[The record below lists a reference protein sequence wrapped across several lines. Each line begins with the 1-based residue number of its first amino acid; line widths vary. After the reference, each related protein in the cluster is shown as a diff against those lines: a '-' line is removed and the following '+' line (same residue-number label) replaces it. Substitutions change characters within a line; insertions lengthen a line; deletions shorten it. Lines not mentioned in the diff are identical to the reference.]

1 MQILSFI
8 NYWVNITAIYS
19 IFALSLNFQYGH
31 GGLINFG
38 QVFFLCF
45 GAYTVAI
52 TAQLGVNFVVSMILA
67 MAVSG
72 FVGFLMSY
80 TARNM
85 GGTYWGIATLAVG
98 EIVRIF
104 FLNENWAAG
113 GANGISFDVKIPYFE
128 MVTLTLAALSF
139 GFTRAVMASPFGR
152 VIKTIREGDNL
163 PLSLGKNV
171 FSFKKK
177 TMAIGGIIGGL
188 AGALF
193 AYQKQF
199 INPEDFMPIE
209 TFIVWAMVVVG
220 GKGRDM
226 GTLGGAIII
235 QIFYVGTRFAK
246 DFLPIDS
253 NTLAALRMI
262 VIGLLIMFVM
272 MYRSKGFFPE
282 KRRLYKVS

>member
-1 MQILSFI
+1 MELF
-8 NYWVNITAIYS
+8 NFFKYWTTITAIYS

-31 GGLINFG
+31 GGLVNFG
-38 QVFFLCF
+38 QVFFFCF

-52 TAQLGVNFVVSMILA
+52 LGNMGMNSAMIIILA
-67 MAVSG
+67 MAISG
-72 FVGFLMSY
+72 FFGFLMSY

-98 EIVRIF
+98 EIVRLI
-104 FLNENWAAG
+104 FLNEDWLAG
-113 GANGISFDVKIPYFE
+113 GAIGVAVEAKISFFE
-128 MVTLTLAALSF
+128 PLTLVLTACAF
-139 GFTRAVMASPFGR
+139 VFTKLIMHSPFGR
-152 VIKTIREGDNL
+152 VLKTLREGDDL
-163 PLSLGKNV
+163 PLSLGKDV

-177 TMAIGGIIGGL
+177 TMVVGGILGGL

-199 INPEDFMPIE
+199 VNPEDFFPIE
-209 TFIVWAMVVVG
+209 TFVVWAMVVVG

-226 GTLGGAIII
+226 GTLVGAIII

-246 DFLPIDS
+246 DFIPLGGD
-253 NTLAALRMI
+253 TLAAMRMV

-272 MYRSKGFFPE
+272 MYRSKGLIPE
-282 KRRLYKVS
+282 KKRTYRME